1 MGQKQQLFS
10 IDVVWLVFPAK
21 TTFNDIISE
30 EIEFIT
36 DNRRW
41 ENLKDMVKE

>member
-1 MGQKQQLFS
+1 MDGSEITTVQYRRGMA
-10 IDVVWLVFPAK
+10 AK